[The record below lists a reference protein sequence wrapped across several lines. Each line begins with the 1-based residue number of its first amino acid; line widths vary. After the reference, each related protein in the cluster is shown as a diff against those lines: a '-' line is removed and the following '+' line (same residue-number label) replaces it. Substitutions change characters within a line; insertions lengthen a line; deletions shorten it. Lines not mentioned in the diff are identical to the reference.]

1 MNLKYLLILILLCSF
16 SLTAYSSK
24 NYQKSEKTKLYTISL
39 ELPKEILSITP
50 LKEDLLKRFKVGS
63 VQVKKIAQEVKKQRP
78 GYFSPLSLEIKWHVT
93 FENSNVISIMGMI
106 YEYQGGAH
114 PNNYYEAIV
123 WDKKL
128 QKAIPL
134 GSLFNENQS
143 DLAFKAIAEAAQKS
157 WIKIYSERS
166 HEAPSAELK
175 EQSKQGIKPDAQSLK
190 NYVLTHAKGQTK
202 ANGIMLLYGAG
213 EIWPHVLGE
222 FCIPIPQA
230 VFKQYLN
237 PEWRD
242 FFTQASEPKACFI
255 GKPKR

>member
-1 MNLKYLLILILLCSF
+1 MYLKLLLILILLS
-16 SLTAYSSK
+16 SVGLTAYSSK
-24 NYQKSEKTKLYTISL
+24 NYQKIEKAKLYTISL
-39 ELPKEILSITP
+39 DLPNEILSIAP
-50 LKEDLLKRFKVGS
+50 LKEDLLRRFKVAS
-63 VQVKKIAQEVKKQRP
+63 DEVKKNADEVKKQRP
-78 GYFSPLSLEIKWHVT
+78 GYFSPLSLEIKWQVT
-93 FENSNVISIMGMI
+93 FENSKVISISGMI

-128 QKAIPL
+128 QRAIPL
-134 GSLFNENQS
+134 GSLFNQNQS

-166 HEAPSAELK
+166 HEAPTAELV
-175 EQSKQGIKPDAQSLK
+175 EQSKQGIKPDPQSLK

-213 EIWPHVLGE
+213 EVWPHVLGE
-222 FCIPIPQA
+222 FCIPVPQA
-230 VFKQYLN
+230 VFKQYLK
-237 PEWRD
+237 PEWHN
-242 FFTQASEPKACFI
+242 FFTQASVPKACFI